1 MEFNQDSS
9 LNDAIEF
16 LENEKNKLE
25 QRLYAQKK
33 LDEIIPIN
41 LENNLETFRK
51 FFPNIYAKFKDY
63 KLKSNYRLTC
73 SENGEANI
81 LLPEGTLFYG
91 DSPFHDCEKQVE
103 IFLEN
108 QKEHLISNFNC
119 AFEKNTY
126 NQLHYYFK
134 NRIYGKATEIVEKN
148 KNISESNETLESI
161 PLMIMYGLGLGYH
174 LSYLYEK
181 FTPINMYI
189 IEPNEDFF
197 YLSLCVFDYST
208 LINYINERKLGL
220 KFIFSD
226 DPTTILNDINKYSS
240 RYGMNLAVKSF
251 FTHYSSNHLNKI
263 KELIFSELSSISIKS
278 GFFDDALTGMCQSCT
293 NILNGTKLLTN
304 GQLPDNFGSI
314 PAIVVGNGPSLDT
327 ELEQLKNIS
336 NRICIIAC
344 GTALTALS
352 KYGIKADI
360 YVAVER
366 AEEVYESLLVIKDP
380 EVFENVLCIAPDIV
394 HPKTLNMFKHKIIA
408 FKLNETMPIALAQLS
423 HLNGNIKKCAGLN
436 WINPLV
442 SNMGVS
448 VATILGFKKIYMLGI
463 DNGSAYKE
471 IHSIHSC
478 YFDENQQLV
487 PKWIDDSL
495 DALPLTHQ
503 GNFRPLIK
511 TNTLYKI
518 SIHVFEE
525 LISKNKDKYYFNA
538 SDGAKIEG
546 AEPKRLSDINWND
559 FSNFD
564 HEELRNY
571 IINSMSEKLNITK
584 NDFLNILK
592 LERYDEVANILI
604 DDLQKL
610 PVTREE
616 IVLRLELHFDFLQ
629 NLIKEGSIACRNVLF
644 GSLQLMYA
652 GYLVALYSN
661 TDQNKAIDECRPL
674 LDLIIQFIQKT
685 QKYYP
690 RTYEYDYNFVNEHV
704 KKEEEQYSPNEL
716 Q

>member
-25 QRLYAQKK
+25 QRLFAQKK

-51 FFPNIYAKFKDY
+51 FFPNIYAKFNDY

-119 AFEKNTY
+119 AFEENTY

-304 GQLPDNFGSI
+304 GH
-314 PAIVVGNGPSLDT
+314 
-327 ELEQLKNIS
+327 
-336 NRICIIAC
+336 
-344 GTALTALS
+344 
-352 KYGIKADI
+352 
-360 YVAVER
+360 
-366 AEEVYESLLVIKDP
+366 LLWI
-380 EVFENVLCIAPDIV
+380 
-394 HPKTLNMFKHKIIA
+394 
-408 FKLNETMPIALAQLS
+408 
-423 HLNGNIKKCAGLN
+423 LN
-436 WINPLV
+436 W
-442 SNMGVS
+442 
-448 VATILGFKKIYMLGI
+448 
-463 DNGSAYKE
+463 
-471 IHSIHSC
+471 
-478 YFDENQQLV
+478 
-487 PKWIDDSL
+487 
-495 DALPLTHQ
+495 
-503 GNFRPLIK
+503 
-511 TNTLYKI
+511 
-518 SIHVFEE
+518 
-525 LISKNKDKYYFNA
+525 
-538 SDGAKIEG
+538 
-546 AEPKRLSDINWND
+546 
-559 FSNFD
+559 
-564 HEELRNY
+564 
-571 IINSMSEKLNITK
+571 NS
-584 NDFLNILK
+584 
-592 LERYDEVANILI
+592 
-604 DDLQKL
+604 
-610 PVTREE
+610 
-616 IVLRLELHFDFLQ
+616 
-629 NLIKEGSIACRNVLF
+629 
-644 GSLQLMYA
+644 
-652 GYLVALYSN
+652 
-661 TDQNKAIDECRPL
+661 
-674 LDLIIQFIQKT
+674 
-685 QKYYP
+685 
-690 RTYEYDYNFVNEHV
+690 
-704 KKEEEQYSPNEL
+704 
-716 Q
+716 

>member
-119 AFEKNTY
+119 AFEENTF

-197 YLSLCVFDYST
+197 FLSLCIFDYST
-208 LINYINERKLGL
+208 LIDYINERKLGL

-226 DPTTILNDINKYSS
+226 DPTTILNDINNYSS

-263 KELIFSELSSISIKS
+263 KELIFRELSSISIKS
-278 GFFDDALTGMCQSCT
+278 GFFDDALIGICHSCT
-293 NILNGTKLLTN
+293 NILNGTDLLRN
-304 GQLPDNFGSI
+304 EQLPDSYNSI
-314 PAIVVGNGPSLDT
+314 PVIVVGNGPSLDNDL
-327 ELEQLKNIS
+327 ELIKKINK
-336 NRICIIAC
+336 RVCIIAC

-366 AEEVYESLLVIKDP
+366 TEDVYESLQVIKDP
-380 EVFENVLCIAPDIV
+380 EVFENVICIAPDIV
-394 HPKTLNMFKHKIIA
+394 HPKTINMFKHKIIG
-408 FKLNETMPIALAQLS
+408 FKLNETIPLALAQLS
-423 HLNGNIKKCAGLN
+423 HFNENIKKYAGLN
-436 WINPLV
+436 YINPLV

-448 VATILGFKKIYMLGI
+448 VATILGFKKIYMVGI

-471 IHSIHSC
+471 VHSIHSC
-478 YFDENQQLV
+478 YFDEELQIN
-487 PKWIDDSL
+487 PKWVTNSSDEL
-495 DALPLTHQ
+495 QLTHP
-503 GNFRPLIK
+503 GNFRKEIR

-518 SIHVFEE
+518 SIHIFEE

-538 SDGAKIEG
+538 SDGAKIKG
-546 AEPKRLSDINWND
+546 SEPKHLSDINWTD
-559 FSNFD
+559 FSGFE
-564 HEELRNY
+564 HKELRNY
-571 IINSMSEKLNITK
+571 IINIMSEKLNITK

-592 LERYDEVANILI
+592 PERYNEITNILI
-604 DDLQKL
+604 EDLQKL
-610 PVTREE
+610 PSTRDE

-629 NLIKEGSIACRNVLF
+629 NLIKEGSIACRNALF

-652 GYLVALYSN
+652 GYLSALYSRSNQN
-661 TDQNKAIDECRPL
+661 TAIEECRPL
-674 LDLIIQFIQKT
+674 LDLISQFIQKT

-690 RTYEYDYNFVNEHV
+690 HTYEYDYDFVNENV
-704 KKEEEQYSPNEL
+704 KKEEEQHSQNEL

>member
-63 KLKSNYRLTC
+63 KLKSNYKLTC

-197 YLSLCVFDYST
+197 FLSLCIFDYST
-208 LINYINERKLGL
+208 LIDYINERKLGL

-226 DPTTILNDINKYSS
+226 DPTTILNDINNYSS

-263 KELIFSELSSISIKS
+263 KELIFRELSSISIKS
-278 GFFDDALTGMCQSCT
+278 GFFDDALIGICHSCT
-293 NILNGTKLLTN
+293 NILNGTDLLRN
-304 GQLPDNFGSI
+304 EQLPDSYNSI
-314 PAIVVGNGPSLDT
+314 PVIVVGNGPSLDNDL
-327 ELEQLKNIS
+327 ELIKKINK
-336 NRICIIAC
+336 RVCIIAC

-366 AEEVYESLLVIKDP
+366 DLDVYRSLLTINDP
-380 EVFENVLCIAPDIV
+380 DVFENILCIAPDVV
-394 HPKTLNMFKHKIIA
+394 HPKTLCKFKHKIIG
-408 FKLNETMPIALAQLS
+408 FKINETVPVALAQMYPDK
-423 HLNGNIKKCAGLN
+423 NIKNCASLN
-436 WINPLV
+436 YINPLV

-448 VATILGFKKIYMLGI
+448 VATILGFKTIYMVGI

-471 IHSIHSC
+471 LHSIHSC
-478 YFDENQQLV
+478 YYDEKNQ
-487 PKWIDDSL
+487 PEWKSIPSND
-495 DALPLTHQ
+495 LPLSHP
-503 GNFRPLIK
+503 GNFKSYIK
-511 TNTLYKI
+511 TNTLYKV
-518 SIHVFEE
+518 SIHMLED
-525 LISKNKDKYYFNA
+525 LIANNKDILYLNA

-546 AEPKRLSDINWND
+546 AEPKHLSDCDWDIIKD
-559 FSNFD
+559 FD
-564 HEELRNY
+564 HNRFRNF
-571 IINSMSEKLNITK
+571 IISNMTERLDISK
-584 NDFLNILK
+584 NEFLNILK
-592 LERYDEVANILI
+592 IERYNEIANILI

-610 PVTREE
+610 PSTRDE

-629 NLIKEGSIACRNVLF
+629 NLMKEGSTACRNVLF

-661 TDQNKAIDECRPL
+661 SNQNTAIEECHPL
-674 LDLIIQFIQKT
+674 LDLIIQFIRKT

-690 RTYEYDYNFVNEHV
+690 HAYEFDYDYINDHI
-704 KKEEEQYSPNEL
+704 KKEEE
-716 Q
+716 

>member
-1 MEFNQDSS
+1 MEFNQNSS

-25 QRLYAQKK
+25 QRLFAQKK

-63 KLKSNYRLTC
+63 KLKTNYRLTC

-134 NRIYGKATEIVEKN
+134 NRIYGKTTEIVEKN

-197 YLSLCVFDYST
+197 FLSLCVFDYST

-251 FTHYSSNHLNKI
+251 FTHYSSNDLNKI
-263 KELIFSELSSISIKS
+263 KELFFRELSSISIKS

-293 NILNGTKLLTN
+293 NILNGTKLLSN
-304 GQLPDNFGSI
+304 EQLPDKFSSI

-327 ELEQLKNIS
+327 ELEQLKNIC
-336 NRICIIAC
+336 NRVCIIAC

-366 AEEVYESLLVIKDP
+366 VEEIYESLLVIKDP

-423 HLNGNIKKCAGLN
+423 HLNGNIKKYAGLN
-436 WINPLV
+436 YINPLV

-448 VATILGFKKIYMLGI
+448 VATTLGFKKIYMVGI

-564 HEELRNY
+564 HNEIRNY

-629 NLIKEGSIACRNVLF
+629 NLMKEGSTACRNALF

-661 TDQNKAIDECRPL
+661 SNQNTAIEECRPL

-690 RTYEYDYNFVNEHV
+690 RTYEYDYDFVNEHV
-704 KKEEEQYSPNEL
+704 KKEEEQYSLNEL